1 MVIVLEKTNTMKLA
15 KNNHTE
21 ISQNDI
27 LLMSK
32 FVVTENFNHHSN
44 EILPGHYQN
53 DIDAVYKE
61 EMGFLENSKIFA
73 FKNDLGDLM
82 GTIRVLKWDFITP
95 LPIQKMFAIDPFVC
109 AEGNAINEIWHI
121 GRFAIKKGVRDVNLL
136 KKLLVCAIAPV
147 CKHKDNMAFAE
158 IDAKLLRVLTLMGI
172 KAKVVGKSIEYLGSE
187 TIPVS
192 MSYAGLIDFYNENKD
207 LVTPEDFELSTP
219 NYKLPNKVVFNA
231 NKLNYTLV

>member
-1 MVIVLEKTNTMKLA
+1 MIVLEKTNTMKLA
-15 KNNHTE
+15 KNHHTA

-27 LLMSK
+27 FRMSK

-44 EILPGHYQN
+44 EVFPGHYQK

-61 EMGFLENSKIFA
+61 EMNFLENSKIFA
-73 FKNDLGDLM
+73 FKNELGDFT

-95 LPIQKMFAIDPFVC
+95 LPIQKMFGINPFLC
-109 AEGNAINEIWHI
+109 AEGDAINEIWHI

-172 KAKVVGKSIEYLGSE
+172 KAKIVGKSIEYLGSE

-192 MSYAGLIDFYNENKD
+192 MSYNGLITFYNENKH
-207 LVTPEDFELSTP
+207 LVTPEDFELSSV

-231 NKLNYTLV
+231 NQLNYTLV

>member
-15 KNNHTE
+15 KNHHTE

-95 LPIQKMFAIDPFVC
+95 LPIQKMFGINPFIC

-147 CKHKDNMAFAE
+147 CQHKDNMAFAE

-219 NYKLPNKVVFNA
+219 NSKLPNKVVFDA

>member
-1 MVIVLEKTNTMKLA
+1 MKLA
-15 KNNHTE
+15 KNHHTE

-95 LPIQKMFAIDPFVC
+95 LPIQKMFGINPFIC

-121 GRFAIKKGVRDVNLL
+121 GRFAIKKGVRDMNLL

-147 CKHKDNMAFAE
+147 CQHKDNMAFAE

-219 NYKLPNKVVFNA
+219 NFKLPNKVVFDA

>member
-1 MVIVLEKTNTMKLA
+1 MKLA
-15 KNNHTE
+15 KNHHTE

-95 LPIQKMFAIDPFVC
+95 LPIQKMFGINPFIC

-147 CKHKDNMAFAE
+147 CQNKDNMAFAE

-219 NYKLPNKVVFNA
+219 NSKLPNKVVFDA